1 MLRLQ
6 KIVTIDGP
14 AASGKS
20 SVSRELSKKLG
31 WPWVSTGAFYRGL
44 GYVALELGV
53 DLDDAEGLSL
63 LAKNENLWS
72 IKMAQDHTRVVF
84 KGQDVTHLIQ
94 HEDVGAIA
102 SRISQIPE
110 VRFSLLEAQRKCYH
124 ESIGLVA
131 EGRDCGTVVFPEA
144 AVKIFL
150 TADEHSR
157 AHRRAQEHGSS
168 LQEIS
173 RMQKLRD
180 AQDKNRKV
188 APMTKAED
196 AIVLDTSKLNLE
208 QVVEEVCKIIST
220 RLNCW
225 VTQP

>member
-1 MLRLQ
+1 MQ
-6 KIVTIDGP
+6 KIITIDGP

-20 SVSRELSKKLG
+20 SVSRAISEKIG

-44 GYVALELGV
+44 GFVALELGV
-53 DLDDAEGLSL
+53 DLDDASALSI
-63 LAKNENLWS
+63 LATDENLWS
-72 IKMAQDHTRVVF
+72 IKLDRDLTRVIF

-94 HEDVGAIA
+94 HEDIGAIA

-110 VRFSLLEAQRKCYH
+110 VRLSLLELQRRCYQ

-150 TADEHSR
+150 TADEQSR
-157 AHRRAQEHGSS
+157 ANRRAQEQRSS
-168 LQEIS
+168 VHEIS
-173 RMQKLRD
+173 KMQRQRD

-188 APMTKAED
+188 APMTQAAD
-196 AIVLDTSKLNLE
+196 AVILDTSKLNLE
-208 QVVEEVCKIIST
+208 QVVEEVFKIINA
-220 RLNCW
+220 RLNKFES
-225 VTQP
+225 TLT